1 MIVSILLQREKYRM
15 RYLFLILC
23 ILVVVSTTAEGKT
36 QKTPET
42 HPFPSL
48 IPNVRIIEPL
58 DFCGE
63 PVELDKHSIRE
74 RMEKELLITIWDRAQ
89 AALWIKRSTRYF
101 PLIEEMLKKED
112 MPADLKY
119 VAVAESALR
128 PHVRSTKGAVGFWQ
142 FIEATGRRYGL
153 EIDSD
158 KDERKNIFKSTE
170 AAIAYLKELYNIFG
184 SWTLSA
190 AAYNMG
196 EQGLQS
202 EILAQRCNNYYG
214 LYLPLETQ
222 RYIFRIV
229 SAKLILSDPEKYGFK
244 FTKEDLYPPIEF
256 NRIKLKCYRETPIVI
271 IAQAANTT
279 FKGIKD
285 LNPEIRG
292 HYIAAGSHSILIPKG
307 STKDFHSR
315 FKTFLDQWLANK
327 KERVYVVKKG
337 DNLSSIAKRFNVP
350 LPALMIWNRLNMN
363 KHIHPGDR
371 LVIYPNGIELE
382 EGNL

>member
-1 MIVSILLQREKYRM
+1 MRRLL
-15 RYLFLILC
+15 FFLC
-23 ILVVVSTTAEGKT
+23 ILAAGCTTSDRTT
-36 QKTPET
+36 QKTPMS

-48 IPNVRIIEPL
+48 ISNVQTIEPL

-63 PVELDKHSIRE
+63 PVDLDKRDIRE

-89 AALWIKRSTRYF
+89 VALWIKRSTRYF

-112 MPADLKY
+112 MPEDLKY

-128 PHVRSTKGAVGFWQ
+128 PHVRSTKGAIGFWQ
-142 FIEATGRRYGL
+142 FIKATGKKFDL
-153 EIDSD
+153 QIDSN
-158 KDERKNIFKSTE
+158 KDERRNIFTSTK
-170 AAIAYLKELYNIFG
+170 AAIAYFKELYSIFG

-202 EILAQRCNNYYG
+202 EILAQRCNNFYD
-214 LYLPLETQ
+214 LYLPFETQ
-222 RYIFRIV
+222 RFIFRIV
-229 SAKLILSDPEKYGFK
+229 SAKLILSDPEKYGFT

-256 NRIKLKCYRETPIVI
+256 DRIKLTCNQTTPIDI

-279 FKGIKD
+279 FKAIKD
-285 LNPEIRG
+285 LNTEIRG

-307 STKDFHSR
+307 SSMDFHSR
-315 FKTFLDQWLANK
+315 LKTFSDQWLANNN
-327 KERVYVVKKG
+327 EHVYVVKKG
-337 DNLSSIAKRFNVP
+337 DNLSKIAKRFKVP
-350 LPALMIWNRLNMN
+350 LPALMIWNRLNLN

-371 LVIYPNGIELE
+371 LIIYPNGIESE
-382 EGNL
+382 DENL

>member
-1 MIVSILLQREKYRM
+1 M

-23 ILVVVSTTAEGKT
+23 ILVVVGTTAEGKT
-36 QKTPET
+36 QNTPEIS
-42 HPFPSL
+42 PFPS
-48 IPNVRIIEPL
+48 IISNIRIIEPL

-63 PVELDKHSIRE
+63 PVPLDKQSIRE
-74 RMEKELLITIWDRAQ
+74 RIEKELLITIWDRAQ
-89 AALWIKRSTRYF
+89 VTLWIKRSTRYF

-112 MPADLKY
+112 MPEDLKY
-119 VAVAESALR
+119 VAIAESALR
-128 PHVRSTKGAVGFWQ
+128 PHVRSTKGAIGFWQ

-153 EIDSD
+153 KIDSD
-158 KDERKNIFKSTE
+158 KDERRNVFKSTE
-170 AAIAYLKELYNIFG
+170 AAIAYFRELYNIFG

-202 EILAQRCNNYYG
+202 EILAQGCNNYYD

-229 SAKLILSDPEKYGFK
+229 SAKRILSDPEKYGFK

-256 NRIKLKCYRETPIVI
+256 DRIKLKCYQETPIVI

-279 FKGIKD
+279 FKNIKD

-292 HYIAAGSHSILIPKG
+292 HYIAAGSHSFLIPKG

-315 FKTFLDQWLANK
+315 LKTFLDQWLANR

-337 DNLSSIAKRFNVP
+337 DHLSSIAKRFNVP

-363 KHIHPGDR
+363 KHIYPGDR

-382 EGNL
+382 AGDL